1 MAEPTFLVCF
11 IAFSSGLEPELSSRL
26 HTELLLRLPHQ
37 PPITD
42 VISGARVY
50 QFPFSLNACV
60 FAFCGPQW
68 GSNPRPPA
76 CKAGALPTELRA
88 HIPIFYPILLNE
100 RSQYY
105 MVYRKPY
112 KQFYTLWKTD
122 KLSITN
128 SLLPAT
134 SHFKT
139 T

>member
-1 MAEPTFLVCF
+1 MILLQESSLRALPIELSPDLWTTVGFEPTTFC
-11 IAFSSGLEPELSSRL
+11 
-26 HTELLLRLPHQ
+26 LP
-37 PPITD
+37 D
-42 VISGARVY
+42 RR
-50 QFPFSLNACV
+50 
-60 FAFCGPQW
+60 
-68 GSNPRPPA
+68 SNQA
-76 CKAGALPTELRA
+76 ELRA

-105 MVYRKPY
+105 MVYRQPY

-128 SLLPAT
+128 GLLPAT